1 MLTGPNAFLRAGLT
15 AARNLTNESLRPSTK
30 LRYLQAYAR
39 YEKFCNAANVSAL
52 PAASEHLAACLA
64 VVASETQS
72 VSAVEAVYAAVSH
85 RHRLEGMTPP
95 TSNPAVQL
103 LMRAVRRKFGR
114 VRRQVKPLDE
124 ELLREMLDY
133 LKEAERSSPSGYVLG
148 FLMYL
153 AWIVLARAP
162 MYPTRFS

>member
-1 MLTGPNAFLRAGLT
+1 MLTAPNAFLRAGLT

-30 LRYLQAYAR
+30 LHYLQAYAR

-52 PAASEHLAACLA
+52 PAAPEHLAACLA

-85 RHRLEGMTPP
+85 RHRLEGMTPLP
-95 TSNPAVQL
+95 LIRLFSCF
-103 LMRAVRRKFGR
+103 MRAVRRKFGR
-114 VRRQVKPLDE
+114 VRRQVKPLNE
-124 ELLREMLDY
+124 GLLREMLDY

-148 FLMYL
+148 F
-153 AWIVLARAP
+153 
-162 MYPTRFS
+162 